1 MVEQKINKLTVLIVS
16 VIAVVLTPIMGSSIN
31 VALPAIAQ
39 ELSANAILLSW
50 ITTGFFLISA
60 MVAIPL
66 GRIADIYGLKK
77 IFTCGVVI
85 FTTASLLGAISP
97 TVEFLIIARG
107 LQGVGSAMIL
117 VTGMAIITSAFPPR
131 ERGKVIGI
139 NITVLYMGLAIGPVI
154 GGLFT
159 QYLGWRSLFYLMIP
173 FGLLILSLILW
184 KLKGIEWAVCKGE
197 NFDKV
202 GSIVFSISLLL
213 VLWGFSMITSTPGKL
228 MVLMGI
234 AGFILFVVY
243 ELRIEHPVLDMK
255 LFFHNRMF
263 AFSNLS
269 TLISFT
275 GTFAVVF
282 LLSLYL
288 QYIKGLSP
296 ISAGLILAIST
307 IFMALMS
314 TVSGKLSDKYDP
326 RKIASVGMM
335 IITLSL
341 FMFIFLD
348 KNTCVYYL
356 LLGLI
361 LMGIGSGTFSSP
373 NTNAIMSS
381 VEPRFYGVAAAT
393 SSTMRITG
401 QTLSMGITILIF
413 SIYIGTAQFTPSTY
427 PELMTSIK
435 VIFVISTIM
444 GFGAIFASL
453 ARN

>member
-1 MVEQKINKLTVLIVS
+1 MVAQKINKLTVLIVS
-16 VIAVVLTPIMGSSIN
+16 VIAVILIPIMSSSIN

-50 ITTGFFLISA
+50 ITTVFCLVSA
-60 MVAIPL
+60 MVAIPM

-77 IFTCGVVI
+77 IFTFGVVI
-85 FTTASLLGAISP
+85 FTIASLLAAISP
-97 TVEFLIIARG
+97 SVEFLIMARA
-107 LQGVGSAMIL
+107 LQGVGSTMIL

-139 NITVLYMGLAIGPVI
+139 NITVLYIGLALGPVI

-159 QYLGWRSLFYLMIP
+159 QYLGWRSLFYLMLP
-173 FGLLILSLILW
+173 FGLLILSLTLW
-184 KLKGIEWAVCKGE
+184 KLKGIEWAECKGE

-202 GSIVFSISLLL
+202 GSIIFSISLLL
-213 VLWGFSMITSTPGKL
+213 VLWGFSMITSTSGKL
-228 MVLMGI
+228 MVLIGSV
-234 AGFILFVVY
+234 GFIFFVIY
-243 ELRIEHPVLDMK
+243 ELRIDHPVLDMK

-296 ISAGLILAIST
+296 ISSGLILAIST
-307 IFMALMS
+307 IFMALMF

-326 RKIASVGMM
+326 RKIASIGMM

-348 KNTCVYYL
+348 NNTCVYYL
-356 LLGLI
+356 LMGLI

-401 QTLSMGITILIF
+401 QTLSMGITVLIF

-427 PELMTSIK
+427 PELMASIK
-435 VIFVISTIM
+435 IIFAISTIL

>member
-50 ITTGFFLISA
+50 ITTGFFLVSA

-159 QYLGWRSLFYLMIP
+159 QYLGWRSLFYLMLP

-213 VLWGFSMITSTPGKL
+213 VLWGFSMITSIPGKL
-228 MVLMGI
+228 MVIMGI

>member
-1 MVEQKINKLTVLIVS
+1 MVAQKINKLTVLIVS
-16 VIAVVLTPIMGSSIN
+16 VIAVILIPIMSSSIN

-50 ITTGFFLISA
+50 ITTVFCLVSA
-60 MVAIPL
+60 MVAIPM

-85 FTTASLLGAISP
+85 FTIASLLAAISP
-97 TVEFLIIARG
+97 SVEFLIMARA
-107 LQGVGSAMIL
+107 LQGVGSTMIL

-139 NITVLYMGLAIGPVI
+139 NITVLYIGLALGPVI

-159 QYLGWRSLFYLMIP
+159 QYLGWRSLFYLMLP
-173 FGLLILSLILW
+173 FGLLILSLTLW
-184 KLKGIEWAVCKGE
+184 KLKGIEWAECKGE

-202 GSIVFSISLLL
+202 GSIIFSISLLL
-213 VLWGFSMITSTPGKL
+213 VLWGFSMITSTFGKL
-228 MVLMGI
+228 MVLIGSV
-234 AGFILFVVY
+234 GFIFFVIY
-243 ELRIEHPVLDMK
+243 ELRIDHPVLDMK

-296 ISAGLILAIST
+296 ISSGLILAIST

-326 RKIASVGMM
+326 RKIASIGMM

-348 KNTCVYYL
+348 NNTCVYYL
-356 LLGLI
+356 LMGLI

-401 QTLSMGITILIF
+401 QTLSMGITVLIF

-427 PELMTSIK
+427 PELMASIK
-435 VIFVISTIM
+435 IIFAISTIL

>member
-50 ITTGFFLISA
+50 ITTGFFLVSA

-159 QYLGWRSLFYLMIP
+159 QYLGWRSLFYLMLP
-173 FGLLILSLILW
+173 FGILILSLILW

>member
-1 MVEQKINKLTVLIVS
+1 MTAQNMNKLTVLIVS
-16 VIAVVLTPIMGSSIN
+16 VIAVVLIPIMSSSIN

-50 ITTGFFLISA
+50 ITTGFFLVSA

-77 IFTCGVVI
+77 IFTCGVLI
-85 FTTASLLGAISP
+85 FTTASFLGAISP

-107 LQGVGSAMIL
+107 LQGVGSAMIF

-139 NITVLYMGLAIGPVI
+139 NITVLYIGLAIGPVI

-159 QYLGWRSLFYLMIP
+159 QYLGWRSLFYLMLP

-184 KLKGIEWAVCKGE
+184 KLKGVEWAVCKGE
-197 NFDKV
+197 NFDKA
-202 GSIVFSISLLL
+202 GSIIFSISLLL
-213 VLWGFSMITSTPGKL
+213 VLWGFSMITGTYGKL
-228 MVLMGI
+228 MVLLGI

-275 GTFAVVF
+275 GTFAVIF

-296 ISAGLILAIST
+296 ITTGLILAIST

-314 TVSGKLSDKYDP
+314 TVSGKLSDRYDP
-326 RKIASVGMM
+326 RKIASIGMM

-348 KNTCVYYL
+348 NNTCIYYL

-427 PELMTSIK
+427 PELMASIK
-435 VIFVISTIM
+435 IIFTISTIM